1 MKAFALLDVENNIFN
16 WKYTRANG
24 NWRVIEMQPLK
35 GYKVIDLTQALAGPY
50 CSMVLADL
58 GADVL
63 KVERPKK
70 GDDTRHMG
78 PPFIEGESAA
88 FLAVNRNKKSISL
101 NLQSEEGV
109 EVFKQLAKQA
119 DVIIENFRPGVVQ
132 RLGIGYETMKELNEK
147 IIYSSISGFG
157 QTGPY
162 KDKGGFDIIAQA
174 FSGIMSVTGEEGRP
188 PVKAG
193 IALSDSVAGITAV
206 YGILAALLHREKTG
220 EGQYLE
226 TSLVESALAIC
237 SWESAYY
244 FATQQVPK
252 PLGSSHRIA
261 APYQAFQ
268 TKDGYIIIGCANQK
282 LWEMLTNVLNRP
294 DLLKDER
301 FSDNA
306 NRVANKEELRKIIES
321 ELKKSP
327 SAVWLEKLDKAGI
340 PNGPINTF
348 DKILED
354 PYVEERKMV
363 IEMDHP
369 KAGTVKSLGNPLKFS
384 SSKETTN
391 RSAPLLGEHTDEV
404 LLNLGFSIEK
414 ISKMRAEGII

>member
-1 MKAFALLDVENNIFN
+1 MKALAYFDEF
-16 WKYTRANG
+16 G
-24 NWRVIEMQPLK
+24 NWSVMEMQPLK

-70 GDDTRHMG
+70 GDDARHMG

-109 EVFKQLAKQA
+109 DVFKRLTQEA
-119 DVIIENFRPGVVQ
+119 DVIIENFRPGVVD
-132 RLGIGYETMKELNEK
+132 RLGIDYESIKELNEK
-147 IIYSSISGFG
+147 IIYCSISGFG
-157 QTGPY
+157 QTGSY
-162 KDKGGFDIIAQA
+162 KNKGGFDIIAQA

-193 IALSDSVAGITAV
+193 IALTDSVAGITAV
-206 YGILAALLHREKTG
+206 YGILAALLQREKTG

-237 SWESAYY
+237 TWESAYY
-244 FATQQVPK
+244 FATKQVPK

-268 TKDGYIIIGCANQK
+268 TKDGYIIIGAANQN
-282 LWEMLTNVLNRP
+282 LWEVLTKVLNQP

-301 FSDNA
+301 FSTNA
-306 NRVANKEELRKIIES
+306 NRVANKVVLREILES
-321 ELKKSP
+321 ELKKNP
-327 SAVWLEKLDKAGI
+327 SKYWLEKFDEAGI
-340 PNGPINTF
+340 PSGPINTF

-354 PYVEERKMV
+354 PYMEERKMV
-363 IEMDHP
+363 IEMNHP
-369 KAGTVKSLGNPLKFS
+369 KSGTVKSLGNPIKFS
-384 SSKETTN
+384 SFTEVAS
-391 RSAPLLGEHTDEV
+391 RPAPLLGEHTEEI
-404 LLNLGFSIEK
+404 LLELGFSKEK
-414 ISKMRAEGII
+414 IKKMQVNGII